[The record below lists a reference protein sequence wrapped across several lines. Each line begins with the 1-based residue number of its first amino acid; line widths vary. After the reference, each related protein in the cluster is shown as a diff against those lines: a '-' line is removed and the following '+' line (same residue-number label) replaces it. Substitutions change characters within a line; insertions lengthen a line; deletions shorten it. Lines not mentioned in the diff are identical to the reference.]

1 MAPQAETPAAIYQAA
16 SAKRAGRLK
25 VTALRAYS
33 DQKQKTILDKRITEL
48 LPMVPRIANRAVS
61 YLKPPLSFEDLIAAG
76 TVGLVKAARDYDTSH
91 QAEFKTYAYIRI
103 KGAILDELKK
113 WSFLSPEMARKV
125 SALNRTAVSFRQ
137 RTGSEPSDEQLA
149 AELNI
154 TSEKLGQILEYNR
167 SRLFVSMDASNEQS
181 CCLLHNLSCDSRS
194 IPAENIEQTELIER
208 LTKAIEQL
216 PKKKRQTIIL
226 YYQQNLTMKQIAEA
240 LNITESRVSQLHAS
254 ALFNLSL
261 KLKEYKD
268 AGQ

>member
-1 MAPQAETPAAIYQAA
+1 MAVQAETSAPIYKAT
-16 SAKRAGRLK
+16 SAKAVRRLK
-25 VTALRAYS
+25 TTALRAYS
-33 DQKQKTILDKRITEL
+33 DQKQKTIFDKRIIEL
-48 LPMVPRIANRAVS
+48 MPMVPRIANRVIS

-76 TVGLVKAARDYDTSH
+76 TVGLVKAARDYDASH

-125 SALNRTAVSFRQ
+125 SDLNRAAASFRQ

-149 AELNI
+149 NELNI
-154 TSEKLGQILEYNR
+154 TSEKLGQIFEYNR
-167 SRLFVSMDASNEQS
+167 ARMFVSMDASKEQS
-181 CCLLHNLSCDSRS
+181 CCLLHNLLFDNRS
-194 IPAENIEQTELIER
+194 IPGENIEQTELMEQ
-208 LTKAIEQL
+208 LTKAIGQL

-226 YYQQNLTMKQIAEA
+226 YYQQNLTMKQIAEV

-261 KLKEYKD
+261 KLKEFKD

>member
-1 MAPQAETPAAIYQAA
+1 MAVQAETSAPVYKAT
-16 SAKRAGRLK
+16 SAKAVRRLK
-25 VTALRAYS
+25 TTALRAYA
-33 DQKQKTILDKRITEL
+33 DQKQKIILDKRIIEL
-48 LPMVPRIANRAVS
+48 LPMVPRIAKRVIS

-76 TVGLVKAARDYDTSH
+76 TVGLVKAARDYDASH

-103 KGAILDELKK
+103 KGSILDELKK

-125 SALNRTAVSFRQ
+125 SDLNRAAVSFRQ

-149 AELNI
+149 NEMNV
-154 TSEKLGQILEYNR
+154 TSEKLGQIFKYNR
-167 SRLFVSMDASNEQS
+167 ARMFVSLDASNELS
-181 CCLLHNLSCDSRS
+181 LGSLHNLLCENHS
-194 IPAENIEQTELIER
+194 IPGENIEQNEMIER
-208 LTKAIEQL
+208 LAKAIEQL

-226 YYQQNLTMKQIAEA
+226 YYQQNLTMKQIAEV

-261 KLKEYKD
+261 KLKEFKD